1 MVELKDSATVLD
13 AIGIYAGALK
23 TKEVQADLQK
33 QLMRFGQWCGPER
46 KLSDL
51 EPSEIGLYAEHSNG
65 TGNGIQTAERLQEVK
80 KFLAF
85 AKKKGMIEQN
95 LAQHLRIRKPR
106 TRTSAKS
113 SGDRKRDVIEMTA
126 EGHAE
131 LLQEVE
137 RLRAERGPI
146 TEEIH
151 KAAAT
156 KDVREN
162 APLEAAREQL
172 GQVESRIR
180 EIDATLNFAVI
191 VDPSQRRGQSIQLGS
206 QVVLKDGSSSRETR
220 YTVVSASEA
229 KPLDGKISDVSPVG
243 NALMGR
249 RAGQQISV
257 DTPQGKIQ
265 YKIVRVK

>member
-1 MVELKDSATVLD
+1 MIRFVVLIDSATVLD

-23 TKEVQADLQK
+23 TKDVQADLQK

-51 EPSEIGLYAEHSNG
+51 EPSEIGQSAEHSNG

-85 AKKKGMIEQN
+85 ARKKGMIEQN

-106 TRTSAKS
+106 KRTSLKS
-113 SGDRKRDVIEMTA
+113 IRDRKADVIEMTA

-131 LLQEVE
+131 LLEEVE

-191 VDPSQRRGQSIQLGS
+191 VDPSQRKGQSIQLGS
-206 QVVLKDGSSSRETR
+206 EVVLKDGGSSRETR

-229 KPLDGKISDVSPVG
+229 KPLDGKNSEV
-243 NALMGR
+243 
-249 RAGQQISV
+249 
-257 DTPQGKIQ
+257 
-265 YKIVRVK
+265 

>member
-1 MVELKDSATVLD
+1 MVELKESATVLD

-23 TKEVQADLQK
+23 TKEVQEDLQK

-51 EPSEIGLYAEHSNG
+51 EPSEIGLYAEQSNG

-180 EIDATLNFAVI
+180 EIDATLNLAVI

>member
-85 AKKKGMIEQN
+85 ARKKGMIEQN

-180 EIDATLNFAVI
+180 EIDATLNLAVI

-229 KPLDGKISDVSPVG
+229 KPLDGKISAVSPVG

-249 RAGQQISV
+249 RSGQQISV
-257 DTPQGKIQ
+257 DTTQGKIQ